1 MTIPRH
7 DLNVWLRN
15 GFQEQINAL
24 FMERRSFVIAQIE
37 QNIRVKQQ
45 FHPVPQI
52 VPYVPA
58 RESPH
63 PKDRLPPPANSGRRN
78 VESAP
83 AFPTLPL
90 LNQGERQ
97 TLEFR
102 QFPRIRKVVG
112 QITNQVR
119 IGAPI
124 TLKHF
129 LRVALPFGI
138 DARLTMAI
146 VISHLLVIP
155 VLQEMGTGESRLL
168 GDAASDLFALFAV
181 EVPVGQRHE
190 QGRRG
195 YCRAWLRT
203 GYRGFPMVSSPA
215 QPTSDG
221 FNATSAVSPLPAP
234 SPEHIAKRYCTN
246 CGTPCRV
253 SARFC
258 PNCGKQLD

>member
-1 MTIPRH
+1 
-7 DLNVWLRN
+7 
-15 GFQEQINAL
+15 
-24 FMERRSFVIAQIE
+24 MERRSFVIAQIE

-83 AFPTLPL
+83 AFSHAPAPESGRASDARIPVVPPYP
-90 LNQGERQ
+90 QGSRSDHESGPNRCAHY
-97 TLEFR
+97 
-102 QFPRIRKVVG
+102 V
-112 QITNQVR
+112 
-119 IGAPI
+119 
-124 TLKHF
+124 KHF

>member
-1 MTIPRH
+1 MISMFGCATASKSKSTHCLWKGARLSLH
-7 DLNVWLRN
+7 
-15 GFQEQINAL
+15 
-24 FMERRSFVIAQIE
+24 RSSRIFV
-37 QNIRVKQQ
+37 
-45 FHPVPQI
+45 
-52 VPYVPA
+52 
-58 RESPH
+58 S
-63 PKDRLPPPANSGRRN
+63 NSGFIPFPKSFHTCLRENLLIRKIAFRFRQIPVGETLN
-78 VESAP
+78 QLLL
-83 AFPTLPL
+83 FPTLPL

-112 QITNQVR
+112 QITN
-119 IGAPI
+119 
-124 TLKHF
+124 
-129 LRVALPFGI
+129 
-138 DARLTMAI
+138 
-146 VISHLLVIP
+146 
-155 VLQEMGTGESRLL
+155 
-168 GDAASDLFALFAV
+168 
-181 EVPVGQRHE
+181 

>member
-1 MTIPRH
+1 MISMFGCATASKSKSTHCLWKGARLSLH
-7 DLNVWLRN
+7 
-15 GFQEQINAL
+15 
-24 FMERRSFVIAQIE
+24 RSSRIFV
-37 QNIRVKQQ
+37 
-45 FHPVPQI
+45 
-52 VPYVPA
+52 
-58 RESPH
+58 S
-63 PKDRLPPPANSGRRN
+63 NSGFIPFPKSFHTCLRENLLIRKIAFRLRQIPVGETLN
-78 VESAP
+78 QLLL
-83 AFPTLPL
+83 FPTLPL

-124 TLKHF
+124 TLSTF
-129 LRVALPFGI
+129 SASRFRSSLTRAV
-138 DARLTMAI
+138 TMAI

>member
-1 MTIPRH
+1 
-7 DLNVWLRN
+7 
-15 GFQEQINAL
+15 
-24 FMERRSFVIAQIE
+24 MERRSFVIAQIE

-78 VESAP
+78 VESTP

-112 QITNQVR
+112 QITN
-119 IGAPI
+119 
-124 TLKHF
+124 
-129 LRVALPFGI
+129 
-138 DARLTMAI
+138 
-146 VISHLLVIP
+146 
-155 VLQEMGTGESRLL
+155 
-168 GDAASDLFALFAV
+168 
-181 EVPVGQRHE
+181 